1 MNLGRSPIVI
11 SPLYSHNRKVVADN
25 MDIRRVFEKAEKPE
39 IWILDSNPEDDK
51 YVLVTVSGTSGEQT
65 ALVTSK
71 GTFQTRAKNFVQAPK
86 ERIVKGSDLWRR
98 QLVKVFKGS
107 GYVLLTVML
116 TFSILSF
123 AGIAKARIVLTESMV
138 PTINPGDIVLS
149 LNPERLPPKV
159 GDVATYTARRFD
171 GSEVAS
177 FTHRIISGD
186 AKNGFVMKGD
196 NNPAPDTQKPD
207 LGDITGVVFYT
218 IPFIGKLLTP
228 RGLLVLVPSIFGLW
242 LILDSLRNEK

>member
-1 MNLGRSPIVI
+1 MASL
-11 SPLYSHNRKVVADN
+11 
-25 MDIRRVFEKAEKPE
+25 RRVFSKPSQPD
-39 IWILDSNPEDDK
+39 IWISDSDPSADK
-51 YVLVTVSGTSGEQT
+51 YVLVTVSGAQGEQT
-65 ALVTSK
+65 VLVTSEQS
-71 GTFQTRAKNFVQAPK
+71 FESRAKHFVQAPK
-86 ERIVKGSDLWRR
+86 ERIVKGGDLWRK
-98 QLVKVFKGS
+98 QLAKIFKGS

-123 AGIAKARIVLTESMV
+123 AGIAKARIVLTESMA

-171 GSEVAS
+171 GTEVAS
-177 FTHRIISGD
+177 FTHRVISGD
-186 AKNGFVMKGD
+186 AKTGFVMKGD
-196 NNPAPDTQKPD
+196 NNPAPDTQRPS
-207 LGDITGVVFYT
+207 LADITGVVFYT

>member
-1 MNLGRSPIVI
+1 MASF
-11 SPLYSHNRKVVADN
+11 
-25 MDIRRVFEKAEKPE
+25 RRAFSKPSQPD
-39 IWILDSNPEDDK
+39 IWISDSDPSPDK
-51 YVLVTVSGTSGEQT
+51 YVLVTVSGAQGEQT
-65 ALVTSK
+65 VLVTSEQSFESK
-71 GTFQTRAKNFVQAPK
+71 AKHFVQAPK
-86 ERIVKGSDLWRR
+86 ERIVKGGDLWRK
-98 QLVKVFKGS
+98 QLVRIFKGS

-123 AGIAKARIVLTESMV
+123 AGIAKARIVLTESMA

-149 LNPERLPPKV
+149 LNPERLPPNI
-159 GDVATYTARRFD
+159 GDVVTYTARRFD

-177 FTHRIISGD
+177 FTHRVISGD
-186 AKNGFVMKGD
+186 AKTGFVMKGD
-196 NNPAPDTQKPD
+196 NNPAPDTQKPT
-207 LGDITGVVFYT
+207 LADITGVVFYT

>member
-1 MNLGRSPIVI
+1 MTS
-11 SPLYSHNRKVVADN
+11 
-25 MDIRRVFEKAEKPE
+25 IRRIFSKPSQPD
-39 IWILDSNPEDDK
+39 IWISDSNPSTDK
-51 YVLVTVSGTSGEQT
+51 YVLVTVSGAQGEQT
-65 ALVTSK
+65 VLVTSEQ
-71 GTFQTRAKNFVQAPK
+71 TFESKAKHFVQAPK
-86 ERIVKGSDLWRR
+86 ERIVKGGDLWRK
-98 QLVKVFKGS
+98 QLVRILKGS

-123 AGIAKARIVLTESMV
+123 AGIAKARIVLTESMA

-149 LNPERLPPKV
+149 LNPERLPPGV
-159 GDVATYTARRFD
+159 GDVLTYTARRFD

-177 FTHRIISGD
+177 FTHRAISGD
-186 AKNGFVMKGD
+186 AKTGFVMKGD
-196 NNPAPDTQKPD
+196 NNPAPDTQQPT
-207 LGDITGVVFYT
+207 LADITGVVFYT

>member
-1 MNLGRSPIVI
+1 MDG
-11 SPLYSHNRKVVADN
+11 KETMTVV
-25 MDIRRVFEKAEKPE
+25 RRVFPKPKQPD
-39 IWILDSNPEDDK
+39 IWISDSDPASDK
-51 YVLVTVSGTSGEQT
+51 YVLVTVSGPQGEQT
-65 ALVTSK
+65 VLVTSDNSFESK
-71 GTFQTRAKNFVQAPK
+71 AKHFVQAPK

-98 QLVKVFKGS
+98 QLVKLLKGS

-138 PTINPGDIVLS
+138 PAINPGDIVLS
-149 LNPERLPPKV
+149 LNPERLPPKI

-196 NNPAPDTQKPD
+196 NNPAPDTQKPG

>member
-1 MNLGRSPIVI
+1 MTSV
-11 SPLYSHNRKVVADN
+11 
-25 MDIRRVFEKAEKPE
+25 RRVFSKPTQPD
-39 IWILDSNPEDDK
+39 IWIEDSDPSPDK
-51 YVLVTVSGTSGEQT
+51 YVLVTVSGEQGEQT
-65 ALVTSK
+65 VLVTSDNSFESK
-71 GTFQTRAKNFVQAPK
+71 AKHFVQAPK
-86 ERIVKGSDLWRR
+86 ERIVKGSDLWRK
-98 QLVKVFKGS
+98 QLVKIFKGS

-123 AGIAKARIVLTESMV
+123 AGIAKARIVLTESMA

-159 GDVATYTARRFD
+159 GDIATYTARRFD

-186 AKNGFVMKGD
+186 KETGFVMKGD
-196 NNPAPDTQKPD
+196 NNPAPDTQKPS
-207 LGDITGVVFYT
+207 LSDITGVVFYT
-218 IPFIGKLLTP
+218 IPFLGKLLTP

>member
-1 MNLGRSPIVI
+1 LTSF
-11 SPLYSHNRKVVADN
+11 
-25 MDIRRVFEKAEKPE
+25 RRVFNDPSKPD
-39 IWILDSNPEDDK
+39 IWIEDSDPSSDK
-51 YVLVTVSGTSGEQT
+51 YVLVTVSGEQGEQT
-65 ALVTSK
+65 VLVTSEK
-71 GTFQTRAKNFVQAPK
+71 SFESKAKHFVQAPK
-86 ERIVKGSDLWRR
+86 ERIVKGGDLWRK
-98 QLVKVFKGS
+98 QLVRVFKGS

-149 LNPERLPPKV
+149 LNPDRLPPKV
-159 GDVATYTARRFD
+159 GDVVTYTARRFD

-177 FTHRIISGD
+177 FTHRAISGD
-186 AKNGFVMKGD
+186 AKTGFVMKGD
-196 NNPAPDTQKPD
+196 NNPAPDTQKPT
-207 LGDITGVVFYT
+207 LADITGVVFYT